1 MRMLLIL
8 TSIALLA
15 ACDQLAG
22 TTPIK
27 DIVADS
33 ARFEGKEVRIQGKV
47 SQLTKIPFLDLREYT
62 VRDAGGEI
70 AVTPKDKLPAMDE
83 AVTVKGVLE
92 NTAII
97 GGQGLRPR
105 IRETLRLPG

>member
-1 MRMLLIL
+1 MKMLLIL
-8 TSIALLA
+8 ASITLLA
-15 ACDQLAG
+15 ACGQM
-22 TTPIK
+22 TPPTPIK
-27 DIVADS
+27 DIAADS
-33 ARFEGKEVRIQGKV
+33 ARFEGKEVRIRGTV
-47 SQLTKIPFLDLREYT
+47 SQITKIPFLDLHEYT

-83 AVTVKGVLE
+83 AVTVKGVVE
-92 NTAII
+92 NAAII